1 MSQPLVFDYIVV
13 GAGSAGCVVASRLSQ
28 SASVLLLERGGP
40 DTGIRNGVDVDAL
53 VSDPGGIIRAAWN
66 RVISVPVETEPERS
80 LDGRRVII
88 NRGVVFGGCHAVNGM
103 IYVRGHRRD
112 FDGWARLGNDAW
124 SFDEVLP
131 YFKRSEEF
139 DGSPLT
145 YAAEDLA
152 YHGTTGPMH
161 VRPVPDPTS
170 FTAAFIDAARDLGH
184 GGGTPHWDFNGRQQ
198 ENGAGLFQVTVTA
211 DRKRVSTAR
220 AFLADAAT
228 RPRLRVVFDAVVNR
242 VLLERRRAVGVE
254 YIAGGRRMRANVD
267 GEVILCAGAFES
279 PKLLMLSG
287 LGPAAAL
294 RNAAIPCVV
303 DLPGVG
309 ENLHDHPMVVI
320 AYETAKDPGQSTFT
334 AEAGLFLDTRG
345 RSETRSPDL
354 QYHALGKMPAV
365 PDVLE
370 PIRRVLPGQYF
381 TLCPT
386 VCQPESRGRI
396 TLRPGQPM
404 ALPLVRASY
413 LQHEAD
419 WRVLEHG
426 IELMHAL
433 AATPSIRAFG
443 PRTPPFVARPGYRVA
458 LPLRG
463 SVRPF
468 IAETL
473 TTTWHPAGTCKMGR
487 DPQAVVDPELRVH
500 GVTGLRV
507 ADASIMPTPITGNI
521 NAACI
526 MIGEK
531 CADLV
536 RRGAAAVARPAG
548 GDANLGEDALFAV
561 LRAVLARDRPA
572 S

>member
-1 MSQPLVFDYIVV
+1 MSQPQVFDYIVV

-28 SASVLLLERGGP
+28 SARVLLLERGGP
-40 DTGIRNGVDVDAL
+40 DTGTRKGVDVDAL

-88 NRGVVFGGCHAVNGM
+88 NRGVVFGGCHTVNGM
-103 IYVRGHRRD
+103 IYVRGHRLD
-112 FDGWARLGNDAW
+112 FDGWARLGNDGW

-152 YHGTTGPMH
+152 YHGTTGLMH
-161 VRPVPDPTS
+161 VRPVPNPTA

-228 RPRLRVVFDAVVNR
+228 RPRLRVVLDAVVSR
-242 VLLERRRAVGVE
+242 VLLERGHAVGVE
-254 YIAGGRRMRANVD
+254 YVAGGRRMRANVD

-404 ALPLVRASY
+404 ALPLVRANY

-433 AATPSIRAFG
+433 VATPSIRAFG

-536 RRGAAAVARPAG
+536 RRGAAARPAG
-548 GDANLGEDALFAV
+548 GEADLGENALFAV
-561 LRAVLARDRPA
+561 LRAVLAQDRPA